1 MDTSVYPRS
10 LLAKRKLANKIK
22 RMQPFKVRILGC
34 GSALPTLRHFA
45 SSQIVELRGKMFM
58 VDCGEGT
65 QIQVR
70 RSRIHFNKIASI
82 FITHLHGDHCFGLIG
97 LISTLGMLGRTAPL
111 HIYAPFALEAILNQ
125 QINFF
130 CEGLD
135 YTVYFHGIDTTVPN
149 VVYEDKSII
158 VKSVPLNHR
167 IACCGFVFCE
177 KPTLPH
183 IRRDMIDF
191 YNIPECY
198 RNNIKR
204 GDDWITPEGEVIPN
218 SRLTEPADAP
228 RSYAYCSDTKYIP
241 DLYKHLTNVDTLYH
255 EATYCDENADRA
267 ALYYHSTAKQAAT
280 VARDAKVKKLIL
292 GHFSARYNDED
303 AILQEA
309 RSVFPNTFLAN
320 EMAIFDI

>member
-1 MDTSVYPRS
+1 MDTNVYPRS

>member
-320 EMAIFDI
+320 EMAIFDM

>member
-1 MDTSVYPRS
+1 
-10 LLAKRKLANKIK
+10 
-22 RMQPFKVRILGC
+22 MQPFKVRILGC

-183 IRRDMIDF
+183 ICRDMIDF